1 MQCLSIWKRGTAIAA
16 TALLSLGI
24 AGPGFAQA
32 EEEYVDPNTVLDSRW
47 SVMPM
52 AGLVLSD
59 SSDLDSGISGGI
71 LAAKP
76 LTHWF
81 SYELG
86 ADYSNLETSN
96 AGDYERIS
104 GRLGGVLYPFR
115 PYFDDSAAFQPFLGG
130 GVHLSSIDFLAQS
143 TSAVGFYASLGAQQK
158 LNDRLSFTLLG
169 RYQVDDVGDSGPV
182 IDQTYYTWQ
191 VLAGLRIAL
200 GSKPSDR
207 FRDADGDG
215 VPDGLDKCP
224 DTPSGVQVDARGCP
238 LDGDG
243 DGVPDHLDQCPDTPR
258 GVKVD
263 ATGCPIDSDGD
274 GVPDYLDKCPDTAP
288 GVAVDAH
295 GCPLVD
301 SDGDGIPDA
310 YDKCP
315 DTPKGIATDEDGC
328 PLDSDGDGIPDHLDE
343 CPNTPAGLAVLPDGC
358 ALVGDCRRPRPGE
371 AVDANGCAMD
381 RGFILRGVKFEF
393 DSAILTV
400 EAKQILDK
408 VSVTLSSYPD
418 VDVELG
424 GHTDSIGTAGY
435 NLGLSERRA
444 LAVKEYLM
452 RKGIK
457 GARMT
462 PVGYGL
468 TVPIA
473 DNSTDAGREE
483 NRRVELTPQN

>member
-1 MQCLSIWKRGTAIAA
+1 MSKTIIAGPSTGGRSMQFSSMWQRGLAVAA
-16 TALLSLGI
+16 VALLSLGV
-24 AGPGFAQA
+24 AVPGFAQSTGA
-32 EEEYVDPNTVLDSRW
+32 VDPNTVLDDRW
-47 SVMPM
+47 SVTPM
-52 AGLVLSD
+52 IGFAFSD
-59 SSDLDSGISGGI
+59 RSDLDSGLSGGV
-71 LAAKP
+71 LVTKP

-86 ADYSNLETSN
+86 ADYSLIETSD
-96 AGDYERIS
+96 AGDYERVT
-104 GRLGGVLYPFR
+104 GRLGGLLYPFR
-115 PYFDDSAAFQPFLGG
+115 PYFDDSSSFQPFIGG
-130 GVHLSSIDFLAQS
+130 GLHLSSVDFLKQT
-143 TSAVGFYASLGAQQK
+143 TSAFGFYGSIGAQQK
-158 LNDRLSFTLLG
+158 LNDTLSLSLLG
-169 RYQVDDVGDSGPV
+169 RYQVDDVGDSGPLV
-182 IDQTYYTWQ
+182 DQTFYTWQ

-200 GSKPSDR
+200 GSKPSDQ

-224 DTPSGVQVDARGCP
+224 DTPPGVQVDARGCP
-238 LDGDG
+238 LD
-243 DGVPDHLDQCPDTPR
+243 T
-258 GVKVD
+258 
-263 ATGCPIDSDGD
+263 DGD
-274 GVPDYLDKCPDTAP
+274 GVPDYLDQCPGTPP
-288 GVAVDAH
+288 GVEVDAQ
-295 GCPLVD
+295 GCALVD
-301 SDGDGIPDA
+301 TDGDGIPDA

-315 DTPKGIATDEDGC
+315 DTPDGIAVDDEGC

-358 ALVGDCRRPRPGE
+358 ALVGDCRKPRPGE

-408 VSVTLSSYPD
+408 VAVTLSSYPD
-418 VDVELG
+418 VEVELG

-435 NLGLSERRA
+435 NLGLSERRSI
-444 LAVKEYLM
+444 AVKEYLE
-452 RKGIK
+452 RKGIS
-457 GARMT
+457 GGRMT

-473 DNSTDAGREE
+473 DNSTAEGREE